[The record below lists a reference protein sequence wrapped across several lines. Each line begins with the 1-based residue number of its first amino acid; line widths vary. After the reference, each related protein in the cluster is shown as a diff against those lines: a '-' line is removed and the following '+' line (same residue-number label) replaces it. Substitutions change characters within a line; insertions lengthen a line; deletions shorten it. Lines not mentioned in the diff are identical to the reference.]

1 MNINIKSYEDFAN
14 KYKKYDGSMECFVQG
29 CNKPAYY
36 EGGDVRFYCGMCDEL
51 SGVKK
56 KYRIYLENIEKSIRI
71 RMLWDKDDTTLKPL
85 YDEVVNKLLKA
96 KINESSQ

>member
-14 KYKKYDGSMECFVQG
+14 EHKKYDGSMECFVQW

-36 EGGDVRFYCGMCDEL
+36 EGGDARFYCGMC
-51 SGVKK
+51 
-56 KYRIYLENIEKSIRI
+56 
-71 RMLWDKDDTTLKPL
+71 

-96 KINESSQ
+96 KINESNQ